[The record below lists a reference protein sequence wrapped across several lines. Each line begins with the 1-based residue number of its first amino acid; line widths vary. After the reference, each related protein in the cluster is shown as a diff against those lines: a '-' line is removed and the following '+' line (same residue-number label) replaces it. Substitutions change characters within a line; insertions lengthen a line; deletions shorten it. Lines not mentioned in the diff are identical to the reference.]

1 MSMRHNELR
10 DMTADLLSEVCKDVR
25 VEPQLQELTGENLT
39 SGRSVNRSN
48 EARLDISA
56 RGVWCRNQRA
66 FFDVRVFNPNAPR
79 YVNQALHKTYLTH
92 EKEKKRKYNE
102 RVLEVENG
110 SFTPLVFSV
119 FGGMGQECQ
128 MWGESHAVV
137 ATWVR
142 TRTSFAL
149 LRATLMSIRGC
160 RHRYYNSV
168 ADVDMALDVKETSI
182 RSM

>member
-1 MSMRHNELR
+1 MQ
-10 DMTADLLSEVCKDVR
+10 EVYGA
-25 VEPQLQELTGENLT
+25 E
-39 SGRSVNRSN
+39 
-48 EARLDISA
+48 
-56 RGVWCRNQRA
+56 
-66 FFDVRVFNPNAPR
+66 
-79 YVNQALHKTYLTH
+79 
-92 EKEKKRKYNE
+92 YNE
-102 RVLEVENG
+102 RVLEIENG

-128 MWGESHAVV
+128 MFYKRLCQMLSEKRGESHAVV

-168 ADVDMALDVKETSI
+168 ADVDMALDVEETSI